1 MQRFSR
7 GSCGVLKIVANR
19 NFHVHLVSDS
29 TGETVSSVA
38 RACLVQYEGIFVQ
51 EHVWSLIRTPGQM
64 EKVMQA
70 VERDRGPVL
79 YTLVDPE
86 LRDSVRDHCR
96 RLQLPCVGVLD
107 QAMSVLAVHFHSKSE
122 QWPGRQHQLDDGY
135 FDRIDAM
142 HYTLAHDDGQSTHDL
157 EDADVILVG
166 PSRTSKTPTCVYL
179 ANRGVRAA
187 NVPLVPLVG
196 PPPELETAKRPL
208 IVGLITDPD
217 RLVQIRV
224 NRLRLLQ
231 QDTESEY
238 TDMEQVMQE
247 IQDARRLYARRKWA
261 TIDVTRRSIEET
273 AAAIMQML
281 AARREKK
288 MQPSET

>member
-1 MQRFSR
+1 
-7 GSCGVLKIVANR
+7 
-19 NFHVHLVSDS
+19 
-29 TGETVSSVA
+29 
-38 RACLVQYEGIFVQ
+38 
-51 EHVWSLIRTPGQM
+51 
-64 EKVMQA
+64 
-70 VERDRGPVL
+70 
-79 YTLVDPE
+79 
-86 LRDSVRDHCR
+86 
-96 RLQLPCVGVLD
+96 
-107 QAMSVLAVHFHSKSE
+107 MSVLGLHFHSKSE
-122 QWPGRQHQLDDGY
+122 QWPGRQHQLDEGY

-157 EDADVILVG
+157 DDADVILVG

-187 NVPLVPLVG
+187 NVPLVPLV
-196 PPPELETAKRPL
+196 PPPAELESATRPL
-208 IVGLITDPD
+208 VVGLITDPE

-238 TDMEQVMQE
+238 TDMERVQSE

-281 AARREKK
+281 ATRRAQK
-288 MQPSET
+288 QQAL

>member
-1 MQRFSR
+1 
-7 GSCGVLKIVANR
+7 LKNR
-19 NFHVHLVSDS
+19 
-29 TGETVSSVA
+29 VSSVA
-38 RACLVQYEGIFVQ
+38 RACLVQYKGIFVQ
-51 EHVWSLIRTPGQM
+51 EHVWSLVRTRGQM

-86 LRDSVRDHCR
+86 LRDCVRDHCR
-96 RLQLPCVGVLD
+96 RMQLPCVGVLD
-107 QAMSVLAVHFHSKSE
+107 QVMNVLAVHFHSKSE

-157 EDADVILVG
+157 DDADVVLVG

-187 NVPLVPLVG
+187 NVPLVPSVP
-196 PPPELETAKRPL
+196 PPPELEVAQRPL
-208 IVGLITDPD
+208 VVGLITDPE
-217 RLVQIRV
+217 RLVQIRM

-231 QDTESEY
+231 QVTETDY
-238 TDMEQVMQE
+238 TDMAQVQQE
-247 IQDARRLYARRKWA
+247 IQEARRLYARRKWA

-273 AAAIMQML
+273 AASILQML
-281 AARREKK
+281 TVRRE
-288 MQPSET
+288 QRLQAGGTQAG

>member
-1 MQRFSR
+1 M
-7 GSCGVLKIVANR
+7 ANR

-29 TGETVSSVA
+29 TGETVSSAA

-51 EHVWSLIRTPGQM
+51 EHVWSLVRTKGQM

-86 LRDSVRDHCR
+86 LRDCVRDHCR

-107 QAMSVLAVHFHSKSE
+107 QVMSVLAVHFHSKSE

-142 HYTLAHDDGQSTHDL
+142 HYTLAHDDGQSTHDI

-187 NVPLVPLVG
+187 NIPLVPLVP
-196 PPPELETAKRPL
+196 PPPELEKAKRPL
-208 IVGLITDPD
+208 IVGLITDPE
-217 RLVQIRV
+217 RLVQIRT

-238 TDMEQVMQE
+238 TDMEEVQRE
-247 IQDARRLYARRKWA
+247 IQDARRLYARHKWA

-273 AAAIMQML
+273 AAAILQML
-281 AARREKK
+281 TVRRE
-288 MQPSET
+288 QRLQAGETPAN